1 MGEELWKTAATWPPH
16 GSEPQRWY
24 FASGGALLRDAPTA
38 DDAADRY
45 AIDFQATT
53 GTKNR
58 WMTNNTGDDVVYG
71 DRETADRRLLTYTS
85 APLAQ
90 DVEITGQPVVAL
102 HVSSTHT
109 DGAFV
114 VNVEDVAP
122 DGYVRYLTGGQLRAI
137 HRKISAEEPPY
148 TVLGPYH
155 SFKRKDGSP
164 LVPGEITE
172 IPFELMPVSVVVRAG
187 HRLRVAIAGADAD
200 TFRRIPEEG
209 VPIITVYRDATHASY
224 IALPVA
230 GR

>member
-1 MGEELWKTAATWPPH
+1 
-16 GSEPQRWY
+16 
-24 FASGGALLRDAPTA
+24 
-38 DDAADRY
+38 
-45 AIDFQATT
+45 
-53 GTKNR
+53 
-58 WMTNNTGDDVVYG
+58 MTNNTGDDVVYG